1 MSFAFSEDA
10 EAGFQALLKRY
21 PSEHRTA
28 ALIPALY
35 IIQEQDG
42 HLTLD
47 SMRYVAERLEVP
59 PSQVLNTA
67 TFYTLLR
74 MEPTG
79 RFHLQVCTNVA
90 CYLRGADEL
99 LSVIRERCGIGPGE
113 VSDDRA
119 FSCEEVQC
127 LAACGTAPAVQVNWD
142 YHESLTPASFAELL
156 DELRRRVSDGDSAPA
171 EQEA

>member
-1 MSFAFSEDA
+1 MSFAFSDES

-21 PSEHRTA
+21 PEGQRMA

-35 IIQEQDG
+35 LVQDQEG
-42 HLTLD
+42 HLTQD
-47 SMRYVAERLEVP
+47 SMRYVAQRLEVP

-74 MEPTG
+74 KEPVG
-79 RFHLQVCTNVA
+79 RFHLQVCTNVS
-90 CYLRGADEL
+90 CYLRGSDEL
-99 LSVIRERCGIGPGE
+99 LGVIREKCGIGPGE
-113 VSDDRA
+113 VSDDRV

-127 LAACGTAPAVQVNWD
+127 LAACEAAPAVQVNWD
-142 YHESLTPASFAELL
+142 YHEELTPESLAELI
-156 DELRRRVSDGDSAPA
+156 DKLRSGAGEEAPA

>member
-1 MSFAFSEDA
+1 MSFAFSEES

-21 PSEHRTA
+21 PKEQRMA
-28 ALIPALY
+28 ALIPTLY
-35 IIQEQDG
+35 LVQDQEG
-42 HLTLD
+42 HLSLD

-74 MEPTG
+74 KEPVG
-79 RFHLQVCTNVA
+79 RFHLQVCTNVS
-90 CYLRGADEL
+90 CYLRGSDEL
-99 LSVIRERCGIGPGE
+99 LDVIRDKCGISPGE
-113 VSDDRA
+113 VSDDRV

-127 LAACGTAPAVQVNWD
+127 LAACECAPAMQVNWD
-142 YHESLTPASFAELL
+142 YHEGLTPESLAELV
-156 DELRRRVSDGDSAPA
+156 DKLRASAKGGGEAPA